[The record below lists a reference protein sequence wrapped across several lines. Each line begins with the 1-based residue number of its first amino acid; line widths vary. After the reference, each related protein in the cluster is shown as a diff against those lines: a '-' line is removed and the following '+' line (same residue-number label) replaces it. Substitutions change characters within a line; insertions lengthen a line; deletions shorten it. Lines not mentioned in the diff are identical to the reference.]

1 MSIRFSAEEAQARLP
16 ELLDRAESGEEIVIT
31 RFGAPSA
38 VLRRADSA
46 GGTADSGVR
55 TATQGVHRTATQG
68 VHRTASYGVLGAAW
82 SAPVV
87 GGEAAGEI
95 FDVGTDYGDVG
106 YGDIGSGDINN
117 GDIGYGDIGYS
128 G

>member
-1 MSIRFSAEEAQARLP
+1 MSTRFSAEEAQARLP

-46 GGTADSGVR
+46 GGVANSGVLR
-55 TATQGVHRTATQG
+55 TG
-68 VHRTASYGVLGAAW
+68 SYGVLGAAW
-82 SAPVV
+82 AAPA
-87 GGEAAGEI
+87 GGEAAGEV
-95 FDVGTDYGDVG
+95 FDVGTDYGQLDYGDAG
-106 YGDIGSGDINN
+106 YGDA
-117 GDIGYGDIGYS
+117 GYS